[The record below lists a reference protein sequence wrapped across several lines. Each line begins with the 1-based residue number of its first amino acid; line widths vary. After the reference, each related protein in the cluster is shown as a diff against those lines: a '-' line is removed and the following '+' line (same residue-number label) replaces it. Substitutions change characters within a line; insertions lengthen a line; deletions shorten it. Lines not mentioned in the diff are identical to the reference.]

1 MYGLLT
7 YRDERLEGLDL
18 INLAD
23 LFFHALGY
31 SLEEVGLEISLEL
44 LAGLLEIL

>member
-7 YRDERLEGLDL
+7 YRDERLEGLDP